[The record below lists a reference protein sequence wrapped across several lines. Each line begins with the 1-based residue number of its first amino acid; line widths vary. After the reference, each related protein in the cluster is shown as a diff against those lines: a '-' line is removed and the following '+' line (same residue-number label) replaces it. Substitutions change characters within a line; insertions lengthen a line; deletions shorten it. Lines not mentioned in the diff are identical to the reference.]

1 MGTRTT
7 PVLAITQGDPASIG
21 PELCVRAARRWLEDR
36 NGYTPLFVAEPRS
49 LAAVETATPRSGSG
63 PLQVPWRWIEKKAA
77 LELELEAARAR
88 GQVPV
93 MNPVLADAAER
104 RPPRFAAPGPDD
116 ALGALAAIETA
127 TELALEHRVAGVVT
141 NAVHKGVIAEHV
153 DANFRGHTDTL
164 ASLCTRASQ
173 RELRY
178 GRDYLMAFLGSD
190 LRVALLSTHVPL
202 RQALDDLTEDAVVDA
217 LICMRASL
225 SDDARIAVAGLNPH
239 AGEGGLLGSED
250 ARIVAPAVARAR
262 QMGIDVRGPES
273 ADTLF
278 LRARRGEFDWVLA
291 LYHDQGLI
299 AVKTLAFGSTVN
311 WTMGLPILRTSVDHG
326 TAYDLGGWGHADPTG
341 LFAAIDAAVQL
352 SHAGASPQA
361 ASPEP
366 RSGVRPGPVR

>member
-1 MGTRTT
+1 MATNVK

-21 PELCVRAARRWLEDR
+21 PELCLRAARRWLTESG
-36 NGYTPLFVAEPRS
+36 GYTPLFIAEPRA
-49 LAAVETATPRSGSG
+49 LAAVEEALRTLDPASPPIS
-63 PLQVPWRWIEKKAA
+63 WRWIDKGGA

-88 GQVPV
+88 GQVPALD
-93 MNPVLADAAER
+93 PVLAEPIER
-104 RPPRFAAPGPDD
+104 SAPAFGRPGPDD

-127 TELALEHRVAGVVT
+127 TELALAHRVDGVVT

-153 DANFRGHTDTL
+153 DASFRGHTDTL
-164 ASLCTRASQ
+164 AALCERASK
-173 RELRY
+173 RPLRY
-178 GRDYLMAFLGSD
+178 GRDYLMSFLGDD

-202 RQALDDLTEDAVVDA
+202 REALDQVTEDALVDA

-225 SDDARIAVAGLNPH
+225 PEGTRIAVAGLNPH

-250 ARIVAPAVARAR
+250 DEIVAPAVARAR
-262 QMGIDVRGPES
+262 EMGLAVHGPES

-299 AVKTLAFGSTVN
+299 AVKTLAFGTTVN

-326 TAYDLGGWGHADPTG
+326 TAYDLGEWGHADAQG
-341 LFAAIDAAVQL
+341 LFAAIDCAVELAAGQRM
-352 SHAGASPQA
+352 SNAPS
-361 ASPEP
+361 
-366 RSGVRPGPVR
+366 